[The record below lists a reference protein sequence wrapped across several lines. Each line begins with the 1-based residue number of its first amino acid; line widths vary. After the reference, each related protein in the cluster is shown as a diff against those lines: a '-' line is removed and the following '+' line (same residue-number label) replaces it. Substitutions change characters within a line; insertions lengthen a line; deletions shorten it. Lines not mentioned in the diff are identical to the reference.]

1 MLISMRFSEVA
12 GHAELKQQ
20 LIQSV
25 AEGRVPHAQLFLGPQ
40 GSGSLALALAYA
52 TYLSCQERQEEDSC
66 GHCPSCLKYDRL
78 IHPDL
83 HFVFP
88 VFTTKSISK
97 PVSDDFI
104 AEWRTALLENPYLTQ
119 NQWYSQ
125 IGMENKQG
133 SILTRESE
141 EIMKKLQLKSYESD
155 FKVMIIWM
163 PERMNQTAANKL
175 LKLIEEPPPMT
186 IFLMVPED
194 TGPML
199 PTILSRTQ
207 QIRVPRIREEDLLEA
222 LKKKHQV
229 SDETLQSAVKIA
241 GGNYVIAEENIRAS
255 EDSAYQLELFIR
267 IMRLAWAREFQE
279 IFEWVEELAG
289 LGRERQKAFLAYV
302 IRMIRENYLLNKEQG
317 ELVRMTA
324 DESDF
329 SKKFFPF
336 INDRNVPA
344 MVQELNEAS
353 IHIEANAYARIVFL
367 DFALKL
373 VKLIR

>member
-1 MLISMRFSEVA
+1 MRFSEVA
-12 GHAELKQQ
+12 GHADLKRQ
-20 LIQSV
+20 LVQSV
-25 AEGRVPHAQLFLGPQ
+25 AEQRVPHAQLFHGPE

-52 TYLSCQERQEEDSC
+52 TYLSCSDRQADDSC
-66 GHCPSCLKYDRL
+66 GRCPSCLKFDRL

-88 VFTTKSISK
+88 VFTTKSVK
-97 PVSDDFI
+97 KDPVSDDFI
-104 AEWRTALLENPYLTQ
+104 AEWRKVLLESPYITP
-119 NQWYSQ
+119 NQWYSY

-133 SILTRESE
+133 SIIKRESE
-141 EIMKKLQLKSYESD
+141 EIMRKLQLKSYESD
-155 FKVMIIWM
+155 YKVMIIWM
-163 PERMNQTAANKL
+163 PEKMNQTASNKL

-186 IFLMVPED
+186 IFLLVPED

-207 QIRVPRIREEDLLEA
+207 LIRVPRIAEEDLLSA
-222 LKKKHQV
+222 LKKKHQL
-229 SDETLQSAVKIA
+229 SDEILQSAVKIS
-241 GGNYVIAEENIRAS
+241 GGNYVKAEESLMTS

-267 IMRLAWAREFQE
+267 IMRLAYAREFQE

-289 LGRERQKAFLAYV
+289 LGRERQKAFLAYA
-302 IRMIRENYLLNKEQG
+302 IRMIRENYLLNKEQV

-324 DESDF
+324 DEAGF

-336 INDRNVPA
+336 INDRNVPG
-344 MVQELNEAS
+344 MVQELNEAI

-373 VKLIR
+373 VKMIR

>member
-1 MLISMRFSEVA
+1 MRFSEVA
-12 GHAELKQQ
+12 GHADLKQQ
-20 LIQSV
+20 LVQSV
-25 AEGRVPHAQLFLGPQ
+25 AEQRVPHAQLFHGSQ

-52 TYLSCQERQEEDSC
+52 TYLSCQDRQAEDSC
-66 GHCPSCLKYDRL
+66 GSCHSCIKFDRL

-88 VFTTKSISK
+88 VFTTKSVK
-97 PVSDDFI
+97 KDPVSDDFI
-104 AEWRTALLENPYLTQ
+104 AEWRMALLESPYITP
-119 NQWYSQ
+119 NQWYSY

-133 SILTRESE
+133 SIIKRESE
-141 EIMKKLQLKSYESD
+141 EIMRKLQLKSYESD
-155 FKVMIIWM
+155 YKVMIIWM
-163 PERMNQTAANKL
+163 PEKMNQTASNKL

-186 IFLMVPED
+186 IFLLVPED

-207 QIRVPRIREEDLLEA
+207 LIRVPRIAEEDLLNA

-229 SDETLQSAVKIA
+229 SDEILQSAVKIS
-241 GGNYVIAEENIRAS
+241 GGNYVKAEESLMTS

-267 IMRLAWAREFQE
+267 IMRLAYAREFQE

-289 LGRERQKAFLAYV
+289 LGRERQKAFLAYA
-302 IRMIRENYLLNKEQG
+302 IRMIRENYLMNKEQV

-324 DESDF
+324 DEAGF

-336 INDRNVPA
+336 INDRNVPG
-344 MVQELNEAS
+344 MVQELNEAI

>member
-1 MLISMRFSEVA
+1 MRFSEVA
-12 GHAELKQQ
+12 GHADLKQQ
-20 LIQSV
+20 LVQSV
-25 AEGRVPHAQLFLGPQ
+25 AEQRVPHAQLFHGSQ

-52 TYLSCQERQEEDSC
+52 TYLSCQDRQAEDSC
-66 GHCPSCLKYDRL
+66 GSCPSCLKFDRL

-88 VFTTKSISK
+88 VFTTKSVK
-97 PVSDDFI
+97 KDPVSDDFI
-104 AEWRTALLENPYLTQ
+104 AEWRMALLESPYITP
-119 NQWYSQ
+119 NQWYSY

-133 SILTRESE
+133 SIIKRESE

-155 FKVMIIWM
+155 YKVMIIWM
-163 PERMNQTAANKL
+163 PEKMNQTASNKL

-186 IFLMVPED
+186 IFLLVPED

-207 QIRVPRIREEDLLEA
+207 LIRVPRIAEEDLLNA

-229 SDETLQSAVKIA
+229 SDEILQSAVKIS
-241 GGNYVIAEENIRAS
+241 GGNYVKAEESLMTS

-267 IMRLAWAREFQE
+267 IMRLAYAREFQE

-289 LGRERQKAFLAYV
+289 LGRERQKAFLAYA
-302 IRMIRENYLLNKEQG
+302 IRMIRENYLMNKEQV

-324 DESDF
+324 DEAGF

-336 INDRNVPA
+336 INDRNVPG
-344 MVQELNEAS
+344 MVQELNEAI

>member
-1 MLISMRFSEVA
+1 MRFSEVA
-12 GHAELKQQ
+12 GHADLKQQ
-20 LIQSV
+20 LVQSV
-25 AEGRVPHAQLFLGPQ
+25 AEQRVPHAQLFHGPQ

-52 TYLSCQERQEEDSC
+52 TYLSCLDRQAEDSC
-66 GHCPSCLKYDRL
+66 GSCHSCLKFDRL

-88 VFTTKSISK
+88 VFTTKSVK
-97 PVSDDFI
+97 KDPVSDDFI
-104 AEWRTALLENPYLTQ
+104 AEWRMALLESPYITP
-119 NQWYSQ
+119 NQWYSY

-133 SILTRESE
+133 SIIKRESE
-141 EIMKKLQLKSYESD
+141 EIMRKLQLKSYESD
-155 FKVMIIWM
+155 YKVMIIWM
-163 PERMNQTAANKL
+163 PEKMNQTASNKL

-186 IFLMVPED
+186 IFLLVPED

-207 QIRVPRIREEDLLEA
+207 LIRVPRIAEEDLLNA

-229 SDETLQSAVKIA
+229 SDEILQSAVKIS
-241 GGNYVIAEENIRAS
+241 GGNYVKAEESLMTS

-267 IMRLAWAREFQE
+267 IMRLAYAREFQE

-289 LGRERQKAFLAYV
+289 LGRERQKAFLAYA
-302 IRMIRENYLLNKEQG
+302 IRMIRENYLMNKEQV

-324 DESDF
+324 DEAGF

-336 INDRNVPA
+336 INDRNVPG
-344 MVQELNEAS
+344 MVQELNDAI

>member
-1 MLISMRFSEVA
+1 MRFSEVA
-12 GHAELKQQ
+12 GHADLKQQ
-20 LIQSV
+20 LVQSV
-25 AEGRVPHAQLFLGPQ
+25 AEQRVPHAQLFHGPQ

-52 TYLSCQERQEEDSC
+52 TYLSCQDRQAEDSC
-66 GHCPSCLKYDRL
+66 GSCHSCLKFDRL

-88 VFTTKSISK
+88 VFTTKSVK
-97 PVSDDFI
+97 KDPVSDDFI
-104 AEWRTALLENPYLTQ
+104 AEWRMALLESPYITP
-119 NQWYSQ
+119 NQWYSY

-133 SILTRESE
+133 SIIKRESE
-141 EIMKKLQLKSYESD
+141 EIMRKLQLKSYESD
-155 FKVMIIWM
+155 YKVMIIWM
-163 PERMNQTAANKL
+163 PEKMNQTASNKL

-186 IFLMVPED
+186 IFLLVPED

-207 QIRVPRIREEDLLEA
+207 LIRVPRIAEEDLLNA

-229 SDETLQSAVKIA
+229 SDEILKSAVKIS
-241 GGNYVIAEENIRAS
+241 GGNYVIAEESLMTS

-267 IMRLAWAREFQE
+267 IMRLAYAREFQE

-289 LGRERQKAFLAYV
+289 LGRERQKAFLAYA
-302 IRMIRENYLLNKEQG
+302 IRMIRENYLMNKEQV

-324 DESDF
+324 DEAGF

-336 INDRNVPA
+336 INDRNVPG
-344 MVQELNEAS
+344 MVQELNEAI

>member
-1 MLISMRFSEVA
+1 MRFSEVA
-12 GHAELKQQ
+12 GHADLKQR
-20 LIQSV
+20 LVQSV
-25 AEGRVPHAQLFLGPQ
+25 TEQRVPHAQLFHGSE
-40 GSGSLALALAYA
+40 GSGSLALAVAYA
-52 TYLSCQERQEEDSC
+52 TYLSCTDRQEDDSC
-66 GHCPSCLKYDRL
+66 GLCPSCVKYDRL
-78 IHPDL
+78 VHPDL

-88 VFTTKSISK
+88 VFTTKSVK
-97 PVSDDFI
+97 KDPVSDDFI
-104 AEWRTALLENPYLTQ
+104 GAWRNALIENPYITP
-119 NQWYSQ
+119 NQWYSY

-133 SILTRESE
+133 SIIKRESE
-141 EIMKKLQLKSYESD
+141 EITKKLMLKSYESD

-163 PERMNQTAANKL
+163 PEKMNKTASNKL

-207 QIRVPRIREEDLLEA
+207 MIRVPRIAEEDLLDA
-222 LKKKHQV
+222 LKKKHAV
-229 SDETLQSAVKIA
+229 SEEVLKSAVKIS
-241 GGNYVIAEENIRAS
+241 GGNYVKAEENLMTS

-267 IMRLAWAREFQE
+267 IMRLAYSREFQE
-279 IFEWVEELAG
+279 IFVWVEELAG

-324 DESDF
+324 GESEF

-373 VKLIR
+373 VKLIK